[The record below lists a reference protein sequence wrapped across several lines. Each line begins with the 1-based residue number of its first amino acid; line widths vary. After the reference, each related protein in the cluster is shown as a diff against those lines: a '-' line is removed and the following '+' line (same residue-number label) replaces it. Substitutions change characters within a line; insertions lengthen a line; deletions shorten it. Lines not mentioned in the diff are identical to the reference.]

1 MKTVSRTALAL
12 ALGIAAS
19 GTPLL
24 AQASAP
30 AVLAHASAPA
40 ARAAAISEISEN
52 AYDAA
57 AARARITRGD
67 ELLLR
72 GKITAA
78 SREYTAAAK
87 MQRAHNVLP
96 TEAMWKLAELHHGL
110 GQSPERTA
118 DVLAALALD
127 AERLGDPQVQAK
139 ALLEATILYKK
150 AALPEK
156 AHACADR
163 LEQLV
168 ASPHLTDKFRQ
179 EVQTRIIRK

>member
-1 MKTVSRTALAL
+1 MKTIARTALAL

-30 AVLAHASAPA
+30 AVLAHASTPA
-40 ARAAAISEISEN
+40 ARAAAFSVVSEN

-67 ELLLR
+67 ELQLR

-78 SREYTAAAK
+78 SREYIAVAK
-87 MQRAHNVLP
+87 MQRAHNLLP
-96 TEAMWKLAELHHGL
+96 TEAMWKLAELHHSQ

-118 DVLAALALD
+118 DVLTALALE

-150 AALPEK
+150 ANVPVK

-168 ASPHLTDKFRQ
+168 ASPHVSAEFRQ
-179 EVQTRIIRK
+179 EVQRRIIRK